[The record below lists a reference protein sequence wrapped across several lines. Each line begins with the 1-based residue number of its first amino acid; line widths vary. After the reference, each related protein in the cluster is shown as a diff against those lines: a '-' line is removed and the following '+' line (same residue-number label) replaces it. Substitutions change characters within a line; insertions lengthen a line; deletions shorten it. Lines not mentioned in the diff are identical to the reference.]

1 MPHAH
6 FMPIGGKYF
15 LMRSSVKFI
24 VTSRWRFQRSW
35 TRYLVCI
42 SAQLSASGTLT
53 TVIVPSRTAWWL
65 TSIRLRSHRLR
76 PDGRG
81 EEGSREFGT
90 LPSGL
95 LRQRLIGMNELSCWR
110 LETC

>member
-24 VTSRWRFQRSW
+24 VTSRWRFHRSW

-53 TVIVPSRTAWWL
+53 TVIVQSRTAWWL

-76 PDGRG
+76 PDAASLFETSIVVCESSRNAVGSPCGR
-81 EEGSREFGT
+81 
-90 LPSGL
+90 
-95 LRQRLIGMNELSCWR
+95 
-110 LETC
+110 